1 MLGTRGLF
9 GVVVVTIAA
18 LLAAAGVASAATDD
32 LRLVSRAGGATGVK
46 GNDGS
51 TAPALAP
58 GGRFVALSSN
68 ATNLHPD
75 DADAVSDVFVRDL
88 QAGTLVLVS
97 RASGAAGAK
106 GDGSS
111 GVPSISADGRFVA
124 FASSARNLVA
134 EDTDA
139 TGDVFVRDLQTSTT
153 TLVSRATG
161 AGAKSNADSFT
172 PAISANGRFVTF
184 ASNASNLS
192 PDDTDAATDIFVRDL
207 QTGALA
213 LVSRADGAAGAK
225 GSSGSAAP
233 RISADGARIAFSSNA
248 PNLDPDDPDAAP
260 DVFVRDVRAQTTTL
274 VSRAADG
281 GASDGDSFSPTISAD
296 GRFVAFGSSAT
307 NLHHDD
313 SDAITDV
320 FVRDLLTGTTLLAS
334 RAGGSAGPKGNGFS
348 DEPAIAG
355 DGHSVTFVSNATN
368 LHPDDTDVTDDVF
381 VRDLQSSSTRLVS
394 RASSLTKG
402 SGFSLAPSIS
412 DSGATVTFASNSA
425 NLTPDDPDTIV
436 DVFARD
442 VPSTPPAPPTGPDQ
456 PPTTGRPQ
464 PGCPLRGLQI
474 VGTPRADRRSGT
486 GGTDVMFG
494 LAGDDVLAA
503 LAGPDCVFGGV
514 GNDRLSGGTGND
526 LLFGE
531 PGADRLLGGVGNDR
545 LSGGTGNDLL
555 FGEPGADRLL
565 GEGGD
570 DRLSGGTG
578 NDLLSGQRGADRLLG
593 EGGDDRLSGGTGNDV
608 LDGGAGADSLNDA
621 GGRDRFAGGAG
632 ADRINARDRTP
643 ADRRRA
649 DVVRCGRGRDLAVV
663 DRADRVARDCE
674 RVRRR

>member
-1 MLGTRGLF
+1 MLGSRKLLGL
-9 GVVVVTIAA
+9 VAATLAA
-18 LLAAAGVASAATDD
+18 LLAAAGGASAATDD
-32 LRLVSRAGGATGVK
+32 LRLVSRAGGAEGAK

-51 TAPALAP
+51 TAAALAA
-58 GGRFVALSSN
+58 GGRFVAFSSN

-88 QAGTLVLVS
+88 QAGTLVLAS
-97 RASGAAGAK
+97 RGSGIASAK

-111 GVPSISADGRFVA
+111 GVPSISSDGRFVA
-124 FASSARNLVA
+124 FASNATNLVT
-134 EDTDA
+134 EDADA
-139 TGDVFVRDLQTSTT
+139 TSDIVVRDLQTNTT
-153 TLVSRATG
+153 TLVSRASG
-161 AGAKSNADSFT
+161 AGVKSNADSFT
-172 PAISANGRFVTF
+172 PAISANGRFVAF

-213 LVSRADGAAGAK
+213 LVSRADGPAGAK

-248 PNLDPDDPDAAP
+248 PNLDPDDPDPAP
-260 DVFVRDVRAQTTTL
+260 DVFVRDVGAQTTTL

-281 GASDGDSFSPTISAD
+281 GASNGDSFGPTISAD

-307 NLHHDD
+307 NLHPDD
-313 SDAITDV
+313 ADAITDV
-320 FVRDLLTGTTLLAS
+320 FVRDLLTGTTQLAS
-334 RAGGSAGPKGNGFS
+334 RGGGSGGPKGNGFS

-355 DGHSVTFVSNATN
+355 DGRSVTFVSNATN
-368 LHPDDTDVTDDVF
+368 LHPDDTDVIDDVF

-394 RASSLTKG
+394 RATSLAKG
-402 SGFSLAPSIS
+402 TGFSVAPSIS
-412 DSGATVTFASNSA
+412 DSGATVAFASNSA

-442 VPSTPPAPPTGPDQ
+442 VTSAPPAPPTGPDQ
-456 PPTTGRPQ
+456 PVAARRPQ
-464 PGCPLRGLQI
+464 PGCSLQGLQI

-486 GGTDVMFG
+486 AGSDVLFG
-494 LAGDDVLAA
+494 LAGNDVLAG
-503 LAGPDCVFGGV
+503 LAGPDCVFGGT
-514 GNDRLSGGTGND
+514 GNDRLSGGAGND

-531 PGADRLLGGVGNDR
+531 A
-545 LSGGTGNDLL
+545 
-555 FGEPGADRLL
+555 GADRLL
-565 GEGGD
+565 GEAGNDRLAGGSGGD
-570 DRLSGGTG
+570 RLAGGPGSDRLDGGP
-578 NDLLSGQRGADRLLG
+578 GADR
-593 EGGDDRLSGGTGNDV
+593 
-608 LDGGAGADSLNDA
+608 LDGGAGADRLTDA
-621 GGRDRFAGGAG
+621 AGHDRFAGGAG
-632 ADRINARDRTP
+632 ADRIDARDRAR

-649 DVVRCGRGRDLAVV
+649 DVVRCGPGRDVALV

>member
-1 MLGTRGLF
+1 VL
-9 GVVVVTIAA
+9 GVVALTVAT
-18 LLAAAGVASAATDD
+18 LLAAAGGASAATDD
-32 LRLVSRAGGATGVK
+32 LRLVSRAGGADGAK

-51 TAPALAP
+51 TAAALAS
-58 GGRFVALSSN
+58 GGRFVAFGSN

-88 QAGTLVLVS
+88 QAGTLVLAS
-97 RASGAAGAK
+97 RASGAGGAK

-124 FASSARNLVA
+124 FASSARNLAA

-139 TGDVFVRDLQTSTT
+139 TSDVFVRDLQTNTT
-153 TLVSRATG
+153 TLVSRASG

-172 PAISANGRFVTF
+172 PSISANGRFVTF

-192 PDDTDAATDIFVRDL
+192 PDDTDGATDIFVRDL
-207 QTGALA
+207 QAGTLA
-213 LVSRADGAAGAK
+213 LVSRASGAAGAK
-225 GSSGSAAP
+225 GTSGSAAP

-281 GASDGDSFSPTISAD
+281 GASNGDAFSPTISAD

-307 NLHHDD
+307 NLHPDD
-313 SDAITDV
+313 TDAITDV
-320 FVRDLLTGTTLLAS
+320 FVRDLLTGTTQLAS
-334 RAGGSAGPKGNGFS
+334 RAGGSGGPKGNGFS

-368 LHPDDTDVTDDVF
+368 LHPDDTDVIDDIF
-381 VRDLQSSSTRLVS
+381 VRDLQGSSTRLVS
-394 RASSLTKG
+394 RASSLAKG
-402 SGFSLAPSIS
+402 SGFSVAPSIS
-412 DSGATVTFASNSA
+412 DTGATVAFASNSA

-442 VPSTPPAPPTGPDQ
+442 VSSAPPAPPTGPDQ
-456 PPTTGRPQ
+456 PTTARRPQ
-464 PGCPLRGLQI
+464 PGCPLLGLQI
-474 VGTPRADRRSGT
+474 VGTPRADRLDGT
-486 GGTDVMFG
+486 AGIDVLFG
-494 LAGDDVLAA
+494 LAGNDVLVAV
-503 LAGPDCVFGGV
+503 AGADCVFGGT
-514 GNDRLSGGTGND
+514 GNDRLSGGAGND

-531 PGADRLLGGVGNDR
+531 AGADRLLGEAGNDR
-545 LSGGTGNDLL
+545 LSGGAGNDRLS
-555 FGEPGADRLL
+555 GGAGNDRLS
-565 GEGGD
+565 GEAGNDRLSGEAGD
-570 DRLSGGTG
+570 DRLSGG
-578 NDLLSGQRGADRLLG
+578 A
-593 EGGDDRLSGGTGNDV
+593 GNDV
-608 LDGGAGADSLNDA
+608 LSGGAGADRLTDSA
-621 GGRDRFAGGAG
+621 GRDTFAGGAG
-632 ADRINARDRTP
+632 ADRIDARDRKP
-643 ADRRRA
+643 ADRRRR
-649 DVVRCGRGRDLAVV
+649 DVVRCGRGRDVALV